1 MIEIGQLLRQA
12 RDAKELSLADVEQ
25 ETHIRQRYLNALETG
40 DWDELPNQVAARGFL
55 RAYAHFLGLDAD
67 DLLDQAQE
75 KLQAGAITNG
85 IDADAANVPSE
96 YKPINLDLY
105 SNVIH
110 RGRRTRRLLGIAA
123 ALIPVVILGYLLVQY
138 GLPYLRQT
146 TEGNI
151 AMAATVTLPPEGVAT
166 EPVIGAVASSTAT
179 KTTKTLPATYTPTPK
194 ATDTPT
200 QSPTQSPTLTPT
212 PTLSPTPM
220 EEIRVRA
227 QVTSTAWIRVV
238 ADGQVVLESMEDPGF
253 EQEFVANRQ
262 LEFLTGNAGGV
273 QLSLNGDPLPRLG
286 DVGQVVRFIW
296 GIRDGQVVELTPTPT
311 PAPSPTPTKKKKTP
325 ATPAQTATPGG

>member
-67 DLLDQAQE
+67 DLVDQAQE

-85 IDADAANVPSE
+85 IDADVANAPSE

-105 SNVIH
+105 SDVIH
-110 RGRRTRRLLGIAA
+110 RGRRTRRLLGIVA

-146 TEGNI
+146 TKGNI

-166 EPVIGAVASSTAT
+166 EPVIGAVASPTAA

-200 QSPTQSPTLTPT
+200 LTPS

-238 ADGQVVLESMEDPGF
+238 ADGQVVVESMEDPGF

-286 DVGQVVRFIW
+286 DVGQVVLFVW
-296 GIRDGQVVELTPTPT
+296 GIQDGQVVELTPTPT
-311 PAPSPTPTKKKKTP
+311 PAPSPTPTKKKGTP
-325 ATPAQTATPGG
+325 AATPAQTATPGG